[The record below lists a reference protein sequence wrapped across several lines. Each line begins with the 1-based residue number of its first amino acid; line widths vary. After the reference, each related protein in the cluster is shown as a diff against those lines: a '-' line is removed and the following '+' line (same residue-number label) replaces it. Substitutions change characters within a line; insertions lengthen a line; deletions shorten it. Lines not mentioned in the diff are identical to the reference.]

1 MIRTTLFTVALL
13 LGGASPGLAQWTSSR
28 ADGHAPLGVMGDH
41 THHAGEIM
49 LSYRYM
55 YMVTEDSRVGTEK
68 VTNWSIVDPDG
79 DYQFTVTPTSMPMQ
93 MHMFGVMYAPADFV
107 TLTLMVPVHQ
117 NLMDHMA
124 RNARTFTTV
133 SRGLGDIKLGGLIQL
148 PKWDR
153 QSVHLNL
160 VLGIPSGSIER
171 RDVTPASAPDVQQL
185 PYPMQ
190 TGSGTWDLEGGLT
203 YLGQITHLSWGV
215 QGLGTFRLGMNSRSY
230 TLGNTYM
237 GTGWLAYKFIPQVST
252 SLRGVVT
259 RQQNIDGADADL
271 DPTFVP
277 TADPLLRAYTRAEIG
292 MGLNTYIMSGF
303 FKGLRL
309 AVEALIPFYQNL
321 DGPQLEMDWTIIA
334 GGQYSTH
341 F

>member
-1 MIRTTLFTVALL
+1 MIRTTLLTVSLL
-13 LGGASPGLAQWTSSR
+13 LCGASLGHAQWTSSR

-49 LSYRYM
+49 LSYRYQ
-55 YMVTEDSRVGTEK
+55 YMVMEDSRVGTQK
-68 VTNWSIVDPDG
+68 VTNWSVVDPAG

-93 MHMFGVMYAPADFV
+93 MHMFGVMYAPADFA

-133 SRGLGDIKLGGLIQL
+133 S
-148 PKWDR
+148 
-153 QSVHLNL
+153 
-160 VLGIPSGSIER
+160 
-171 RDVTPASAPDVQQL
+171 PASAPDVQQL

-190 TGSGTWDLEGGLT
+190 TGSGTWDVTGGLT

-215 QGLGTFRLGMNSRSY
+215 QGLGTFRMGTNSRDY
-230 TLGNTYM
+230 RLGNTYM
-237 GTGWLAYKFIPQVST
+237 GTGWLAYKFIPEVSA

-259 RQQNIDGADADL
+259 RQQNIEGADPAL

-277 TADPLLRAYTRAEIG
+277 TADPLLRAFTRAEVG

-321 DGPQLEMDWTIIA
+321 DGPQLEMDWTMVA

>member
-1 MIRTTLFTVALL
+1 
-13 LGGASPGLAQWTSSR
+13 
-28 ADGHAPLGVMGDH
+28 MGDH

-55 YMVTEDSRVGTEK
+55 YMVMEDSRVGTAK
-68 VTNWSIVDPDG
+68 VSNWSIVDPDG
-79 DYQFTVTPTSMPMQ
+79 DYRYSVTPTSMPMQ
-93 MHMFGVMYAPADFV
+93 VHMFGVMYAPKDFV

-133 SRGLGDIKLGGLIQL
+133 SRGLGDIKLSGLIQL

-160 VLGIPSGSIER
+160 ALGIPTGSIEKQ
-171 RDVTPASAPDVQQL
+171 DVTPASAPDVQQL

-190 TGSGTWDLEGGLT
+190 TGSGTWDVTGGLT
-203 YLGQITHLSWGV
+203 YLGQITNLSWGV
-215 QGLGTFRLGMNSRSY
+215 QGLGTFRLGTNSRSY
-230 TLGNTYM
+230 ALGDTYM
-237 GTGWLAYKFIPQVST
+237 GTGWLAYKFIPEVSA

-259 RQQNIDGADADL
+259 RQQNIEGADPAL
-271 DPTFVP
+271 DPTVVP
-277 TADPLLRAYTRAEIG
+277 TADPLLRAFTRAEVG
-292 MGLNTYIMSGF
+292 MGLNTYVMSGF

-309 AVEALIPFYQNL
+309 AVEGLIPFYQNL
-321 DGPQLEMDWTIIA
+321 DGPQLEMDWTLVA

>member
-1 MIRTTLFTVALL
+1 MIRTALLTVALL

-28 ADGHAPLGVMGDH
+28 ADGHAPFGVMGDH

-55 YMVTEDSRVGTEK
+55 YMVMEDSRLGTQK
-68 VTNWSIVDPDG
+68 VTNWSIVDPEG
-79 DYQFTVTPTSMPMQ
+79 DYRFAVTPTSLPTQ
-93 MHMFGVMYAPADFV
+93 VHMFEVMYAPTDIV

-117 NLMDHMA
+117 NLMDHMVG
-124 RNARTFTTV
+124 NARTFTTV
-133 SRGLGDIKLGGLIQL
+133 SRGLGDIELGGLIQL

-153 QSVHLNL
+153 QSVHLN
-160 VLGIPSGSIER
+160 VALGIPTGSINKQ
-171 RDVTPASAPDVQQL
+171 DVTPASAPLASQL

-190 TGSGTWDLEGGLT
+190 TGSGTWDVTGGLT
-203 YLGQITHLSWGV
+203 YLGQITHLSWGL
-215 QGLGTFRLGMNSRSY
+215 QGLGTFRLGTNSRDY
-230 TLGNTYM
+230 TLGGTYV
-237 GTGWLAYKFIPQVST
+237 GTGWLAYGFVPEVSA
-252 SLRGVVT
+252 SLRGVIT
-259 RQQNIDGADADL
+259 RQENVEGADTAL

-277 TADPLLRAYTRAEIG
+277 TADPLLRAFTRAEVG

-309 AVEALIPFYQNL
+309 AVEGLIPLYQNL
-321 DGPQLEMDWTIIA
+321 DGPQLETDWTIVA